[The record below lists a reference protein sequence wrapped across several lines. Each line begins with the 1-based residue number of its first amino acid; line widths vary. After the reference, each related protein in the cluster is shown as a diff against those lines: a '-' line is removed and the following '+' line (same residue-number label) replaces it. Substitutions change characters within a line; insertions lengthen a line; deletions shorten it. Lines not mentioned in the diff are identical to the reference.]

1 MTNEQVIKQLEDSY
15 NEYKGSNEA
24 ILDAAFYISIE
35 FSKLKQE
42 IDKLKSKLQVYEQA
56 IY

>member
-56 IY
+56 LY